1 MIGGHLE
8 VQTAIDY
15 GTVVI
20 LELPQK

>member
-1 MIGGHLE
+1 MIGGKLE

-20 LELPQK
+20 LELPI